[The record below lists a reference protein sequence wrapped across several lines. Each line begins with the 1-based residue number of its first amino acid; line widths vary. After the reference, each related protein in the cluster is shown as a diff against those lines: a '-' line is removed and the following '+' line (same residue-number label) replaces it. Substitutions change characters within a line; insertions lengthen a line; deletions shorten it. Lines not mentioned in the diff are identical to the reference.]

1 MNGIDLLNVEQ
12 WRPFASSDHVLLSFN
27 SETITHTWV
36 ILLLLLIIVL
46 PVRYVL
52 KNKSSIG
59 YFLITSYVGS
69 FMDLCEQTLPTF
81 SYNHFCFITTIFTF
95 ILLCNSISIIPGM
108 EEPTKDLNTTLAL
121 GIISFLYIQV
131 FAVKTH
137 GFKEYLKEYLTP
149 FFLMLP
155 LHIIG
160 KLATIVSISFRLF
173 GNIFGGSIISHIYLH
188 AIKGSLLWETLGL
201 VLGVNLT
208 VVIFFGLFEGF
219 LQAFVFSMLSLTY
232 LSIALQG
239 EEAAEEHKAGE
250 IS

>member
-1 MNGIDLLNVEQ
+1 MKGINFLDVNQWKPFDWLDNV
-12 WRPFASSDHVLLSFN
+12 FFSFN
-27 SETITHTWV
+27 SETITHTWI
-36 ILLLLLIIVL
+36 ILLLLFIIGL
-46 PVRYVL
+46 PIRYFL
-52 KNKSSIG
+52 KDKSSIG
-59 YFLITSYVGS
+59 YFLITTSVGS
-69 FMDLCEQTLPTF
+69 FMELCEQTLQQSF

-108 EEPTKDLNTTLAL
+108 DEPTKDLNTTLAL
-121 GIISFLYIQV
+121 GIISFLYIQIYT
-131 FAVKTH
+131 VKAH

-188 AIKGSLLWETLGL
+188 AIQGSLLLETLGL
-201 VLGVNLT
+201 TLGINLAIL
-208 VVIFFGLFEGF
+208 IFFGLFEGF
-219 LQAFVFSMLSLTY
+219 LQAFVFAMLSLTY

-239 EEAAEEHKAGE
+239 EVHEDSKIGN
-250 IS
+250 